1 MINQLML
8 DPFTES
14 LIQVALIIWIV
25 EFILCEIV
33 GVFRSYMKHVR
44 KIDDPDIIENYDN
57 IK

>member
-1 MINQLML
+1 MF

-25 EFILCEIV
+25 EYILCGVV

-44 KIDDPDIIENYDN
+44 KIEEPDIIENYDN